1 MTARVVPT
9 ALVTLGFLAWAF
21 VSVLSLP
28 NPMGVE
34 HFVAAVLLVSPLAL
48 LLWAHVRIA
57 KSWRQNLW
65 LALCSAPVAFVSQF
79 SAVFLAW
86 FKPGW
91 VGVVVFAGLGF
102 ALATVC
108 ILPVR
113 DINRS
118 KNGAAA

>member
-28 NPMGVE
+28 NPMGME

-48 LLWAHVRIA
+48 LLWAHVRMA

-65 LALCSAPVAFVSQF
+65 LALCSAPVAVMSQF
-79 SAVFLAW
+79 AAFFLAW

-91 VGVVVFAGLGF
+91 VGVVVFTGLGF
-102 ALATVC
+102 GLATVC

-118 KNGAAA
+118 KNAAAA